1 MREFKSHRMHSFSH
15 AFFFLRPPVV
25 GCGYGD
31 GANFVSVFE
40 DEIKSQHQT
49 LQAMA
54 QIFKDNLQR
63 NDENKEVSKE
73 KPVPTTAMATM
84 PDDSLER
91 QEILKLKEE
100 IATYKVQAEKM
111 NRKHETLLNELKQ
124 AKQEL
129 GTKSHLVRRFVFLIS
144 VVSIPLVLLSLTN
157 S

>member
-1 MREFKSHRMHSFSH
+1 
-15 AFFFLRPPVV
+15 
-25 GCGYGD
+25 
-31 GANFVSVFE
+31 
-40 DEIKSQHQT
+40 
-49 LQAMA
+49 MA